1 MKTYKKTKNI
11 SKPSIA
17 SKLLQ
22 LVSGLWVKYIK
33 TPINNLWWRTIEKPY
48 LDYKREKA
56 KKAEIYNIKTQF
68 SKNFANHDLVRD
80 LMYNKP
86 YQQTDTS
93 KLNDDLINNRKKMS
107 SVKSGKIP
115 FLFEPD
121 IIDIHNDNLNINAP
135 SLENLIKI
143 DDENAKESLR
153 KQIIKRKTT
162 TSILNNNVTDK
173 DKIFTSVSE
182 DEKSEDVSLQTIRAI
197 DGERANR
204 DFKHFIDTLN
214 NIKK

>member
-1 MKTYKKTKNI
+1 
-11 SKPSIA
+11 
-17 SKLLQ
+17 
-22 LVSGLWVKYIK
+22 
-33 TPINNLWWRTIEKPY
+33 
-48 LDYKREKA
+48 
-56 KKAEIYNIKTQF
+56 
-68 SKNFANHDLVRD
+68 
-80 LMYNKP
+80 
-86 YQQTDTS
+86 
-93 KLNDDLINNRKKMS
+93 MS

-135 SLENLIKI
+135 SLDNLIKI